1 MLVPENGQNR
11 PSIAGVIQWLS
22 VSLSQIYHWPHLG
35 IANAAVPVA
44 RWVDSN
50 VVPELQSL
58 VGLDSHAGFDPISIK
73 VVSTSV
79 NTTIKQTDSKM
90 KLIKNTGDS
99 CTMPDTARSW
109 FKWRFWQRSSTA
121 VLTVH
126 RIRCFTAFSRPK
138 TTLNQTHWSHM
149 FAKPPW
155 SKCPMDHVLSGQD
168 PTRRARVV
176 DPRGPRG
183 QTR

>member
-1 MLVPENGQNR
+1 M
-11 PSIAGVIQWLS
+11 
-22 VSLSQIYHWPHLG
+22 
-35 IANAAVPVA
+35 PVA

-99 CTMPDTARSW
+99 CTVPEVHERGLIHLAAV
-109 FKWRFWQRSSTA
+109 FHGSSY
-121 VLTVH
+121 
-126 RIRCFTAFSRPK
+126 
-138 TTLNQTHWSHM
+138 
-149 FAKPPW
+149 
-155 SKCPMDHVLSGQD
+155 CP
-168 PTRRARVV
+168 
-176 DPRGPRG
+176 
-183 QTR
+183 

>member
-22 VSLSQIYHWPHLG
+22 VSLSQIYHWPHLE

-99 CTMPDTARSW
+99 CTMPDTARIDSNDV
-109 FKWRFWQRSSTA
+109 FGSGLPRQFLLCIESG
-121 VLTVH
+121 V
-126 RIRCFTAFSRPK
+126 SRPS
-138 TTLNQTHWSHM
+138 L
-149 FAKPPW
+149 
-155 SKCPMDHVLSGQD
+155 D
-168 PTRRARVV
+168 PKQ
-176 DPRGPRG
+176 P
-183 QTR
+183 

>member
-11 PSIAGVIQWLS
+11 PSNCWGDPVVECQLITNI
-22 VSLSQIYHWPHLG
+22 SLPHLG

-90 KLIKNTGDS
+90 KLIKNTGDFLHN
-99 CTMPDTARSW
+99 A
-109 FKWRFWQRSSTA
+109 
-121 VLTVH
+121 
-126 RIRCFTAFSRPK
+126 
-138 TTLNQTHWSHM
+138 
-149 FAKPPW
+149 
-155 SKCPMDHVLSGQD
+155 
-168 PTRRARVV
+168 
-176 DPRGPRG
+176 
-183 QTR
+183 